1 MNKRIIALLLCC
13 VFCLTALFSGC
24 GEVAQNDSEQGGIVG
39 DGGLGALATENKE
52 EGAVS
57 KFSKELID
65 AVTPE
70 VLALAEKNELT
81 PSQVN
86 SYAAYQMYLLQE
98 IKDVVNLRITWTPD
112 RTADIPVDKIFDT
125 TLMTLYNV
133 NYYPSEEDIENSG
146 NAVYFKDYFGT
157 PGKADFGVSVYY
169 MIPGAAKNAADA
181 VDKVIYTDSYTQY
194 LSIIGCSIEYIDY
207 SESLYENGN
216 TLQLKSA
223 CGIGND
229 EKIITVVSYGD
240 ELCLRYN
247 ELGVLRNVAI
257 LSNNVL
263 VNIALGDQPGS
274 KEMMNQLSTAVTDC
288 FSVDTIDKVTAQF
301 NEITNVGKISTTN

>member
-24 GEVAQNDSEQGGIVG
+24 GEVAQNDNEQGGIVG

-86 SYAAYQMYLLQE
+86 SYAAYKMYLLQE
-98 IKDVVNLRITWTPD
+98 IKDINTVRYVLAPG

-125 TLMTLYNV
+125 SLMTLYNV
-133 NYYPSEEDIENSG
+133 NYYLRESDRENAD
-146 NAVYFKDYFGT
+146 NAVYFRDAFGT
-157 PGKADFGVSVYY
+157 PGKADFTVKVFY
-169 MIPGAAKNAADA
+169 MIPGEAKTAAEA
-181 VDKVIYTDSYTQY
+181 VDKVVYTKLTTKN
-194 LSIIGCSIEYIDY
+194 LGCSIKYIDY
-207 SESLYENGN
+207 NASMYENGE
-216 TLQLKSA
+216 TTQLKHIVNA
-223 CGIGND
+223 
-229 EKIITVVSYGD
+229 EKTVNIVSYND
-240 ELCLRYN
+240 SLCLGYDVTS
-247 ELGVLRNVAI
+247 ELSSVAAF
-257 LSNNVL
+257 SNNVL
-263 VNIALGDQPGS
+263 IYVTFGGDRDYATL
-274 KEMMNQLSTAVTDC
+274 KTQLSTAVTDC
-288 FSVDTIDKVTAQF
+288 FSVDTIDKATAQF
-301 NEITNVGKISTTN
+301 NEITNVGTISTAN